1 MVVRDLV
8 AASYSHGD
16 LAIHRFEDGLEETKL
31 ESGADK
37 LDWMRRSVVDLR
49 LWVCSYLVLVW
60 S

>member
-16 LAIHRFEDGLEETKL
+16 SDIRRFEDGLEETKL
-31 ESGADK
+31 ESGADE
-37 LDWMRRSVVDLR
+37 LDWVRRSAADLR
-49 LWVCSYLVLVW
+49 LWVCRCLVLVW